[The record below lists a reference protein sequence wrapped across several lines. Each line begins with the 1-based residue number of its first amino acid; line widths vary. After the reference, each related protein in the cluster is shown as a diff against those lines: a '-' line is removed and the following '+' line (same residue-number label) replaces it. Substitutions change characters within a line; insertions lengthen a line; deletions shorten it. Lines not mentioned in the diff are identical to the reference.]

1 MIKLR
6 VYSQIDNKYLD
17 VALIDLKDNSIKFT
31 TKINKQTWNDINYLK
46 MIGFVFEL
54 SSGLYDGAGREIYDG
69 DILQDEDGY
78 LWTVSYS
85 KEEAMFQLSDGSVAE
100 NFGNVSSKWYMIV
113 GNINENGDL
122 LKWRF

>member
-6 VYSQIDNKYLD
+6 VYSQIDNKYLE
-17 VALIDLKDNSIKFT
+17 VELIDLKDNVIKFT
-31 TKINKQTWNDINYLK
+31 TKIKKQTWNDINYLK
-46 MIGFVFEL
+46 MLGFVFEL
-54 SSGLYDGAGREIYDG
+54 SSGLLDGAGREIYDG

-122 LKWRF
+122 LK